1 MSVVEHSRGHI
12 ELKLAEQ
19 VSRSIRE
26 AQDETEAVLRE
37 NTQVTLAELKRLQ
50 MQQELTGLDIQFSS
64 IQSEIRQLE
73 REKQTRGTRRLL
85 KDLQQDGFTIV
96 ERIERLETQLGI
108 SPESI
113 PQKNFLLVSP

>member
-1 MSVVEHSRGHI
+1 
-12 ELKLAEQ
+12 
-19 VSRSIRE
+19 
-26 AQDETEAVLRE
+26 
-37 NTQVTLAELKRLQ
+37 
-50 MQQELTGLDIQFSS
+50 
-64 IQSEIRQLE
+64 LE